1 MSQTLHQ
8 TKLRAPPRG
17 TAERYLRSVSA
28 RFLIRARCFSDRAR
42 SGFPSEGPRTNH
54 SLGESPDRL
63 RRGHPRDLVR
73 NLLLRPPPVHLRYA
87 PQRRAVCRHT
97 RTADRGRAAGPGLP
111 EPRGTIRPRRPGG
124 RAPPHSVHRVLLQR
138 KSSRL
143 RVLRAGPRIR
153 PCGDRTDGSPIGT
166 GPDAARESTEVS
178 NPRGNRSGPTGA
190 ARREAAPTP
199 PSGSPSPDGPTQS
212 NSKRRTSLTGTGDG
226 LYEDGSHSRRRG
238 HGTGR
243 RGPTPRTREGLVPTT
258 NREASAAARPQL
270 RGEMAEVRAL
280 AVFVRHSTSFQRTAF
295 LQSGRPPDVSD
306 DEPRRHARDL
316 SNDATRSGRPVVQA
330 RGTRKIAEGNRKGDR
345 SR

>member
-28 RFLIRARCFSDRAR
+28 RFLIRAPCFSDRAR

-73 NLLLRPPPVHLRYA
+73 NLLLRRPPVHLRYA
-87 PQRRAVCRHT
+87 PERCAVCRHA

-111 EPRGTIRPRRPGG
+111 GPRGSIRPRRPRD
-124 RAPPHSVHRVLLQR
+124 RAPSDPIQRVLLQR

-166 GPDAARESTEVS
+166 RPHAARQSTEIS
-178 NPRGNRSGPTGA
+178 SSRGDRSGPTGT

-199 PSGSPSPDGPTQS
+199 PSGPPSPDGQAQGNP
-212 NSKRRTSLTGTGDG
+212 KRRTSVTGTGDG
-226 LYEDGSHSRRRG
+226 LYEDGGLSRRRG
-238 HGTGR
+238 HRTVR
-243 RGPTPRTREGLVPTT
+243 RGAPPRTREGLVPTT
-258 NREASAAARPQL
+258 NRETSSAARPQL
-270 RGEMAEVRAL
+270 RGEMAEVRTL
-280 AVFVRHSTSFQRTAF
+280 AVFVRHSASFQRTAF
-295 LQSGRPPDVSD
+295 LQSGRPPDVAD
-306 DEPRRHARDL
+306 DEPR
-316 SNDATRSGRPVVQA
+316 
-330 RGTRKIAEGNRKGDR
+330 
-345 SR
+345 